1 MSPLLLKEGNF
12 NKKKTYQNET
22 ISFCT
27 KGADSDST
35 ILSSQG
41 SIFKTLVKNTKAE
54 GVRKVKNFTL
64 NVTTSYEQVTDS
76 DHQERENLPL
86 VFALIYVPN
95 DQQPLNLSPSSP
107 DFQTLYGSN
116 NYVLLYGVCNTG
128 KQTSLRTRLARNLN
142 AGDTIVLKIFNP
154 NANDI
159 KNLTFYASLNY
170 AIAYN

>member
-1 MSPLLLKEGNF
+1 MSSKKKNSKQTKKPYYK
-12 NKKKTYQNET
+12 KKKTYQNET
-22 ISFCT
+22 ISFCS
-27 KGADSDST
+27 KGQDPDAT

-64 NVTTSYEQVTDS
+64 NVTTTYEQVTDTE
-76 DHQERENLPL
+76 HLAKENLPL

-95 DQQPLNLSPSSP
+95 DQQPLSLTPSAP

-128 KQTSLRTRLARNLN
+128 KQTSLKTRLARNLN
-142 AGDTIVLKIFNP
+142 AGDTIVLKIYNP
-154 NANDI
+154 NTNSL
-159 KNLTFYASLNY
+159 KNFTF
-170 AIAYN
+170 